1 MVRIHPGVPILMTKK
16 TDIRISKE
24 KAEMLYG
31 ELTKLQAWLT
41 GWKDAGKLGPP
52 GDNAVWQLRNILK
65 GNNV

>member
-1 MVRIHPGVPILMTKK
+1 MAKNS
-16 TDIRISKE
+16 DIRIPKE